1 MPDRN
6 RDDPLKNSVKATG
19 IGIPLFYILPTFF
32 IPRLP
37 PVTLLGAVAF
47 LQEFCPCKIRGNMVR
62 FIGYN
67 YNLPQKGMCRYTMK
81 KLSRGAYE
89 DTKGFLRV
97 AETLLEVLIL
107 TVIYYL
113 VWKKGYA
120 LAYFEYKG
128 KYVLMGIYAIL
139 LYAFFQNSECTM
151 FGQLHRVDL
160 IIGQVIALCIVN
172 VVTYGQLCLIGNQ
185 VLSVAPIVLLT
196 AIEVVVAIVLVLV
209 YTSVYHKLYAPHDML
224 LIYGNKRGVGL
235 KIKMDSRK
243 DKYNIRKLISVEEG
257 YDAIVEEIVK
267 HDAVILNDVPAQM
280 RNDILKFCYRYRVRT
295 YVAPKLTDIMVR
307 GAKNITL
314 FDTPLLLVK
323 GTGLTPAQ
331 RVTKRAMDIVLG
343 TVALVIASPIM
354 AAVAVAI
361 KLEDGGPVFFRQ
373 KRMTRNGRE
382 FDILKFR
389 SMIVDAEK
397 YSGAVLAAEDDPR
410 ITKVGK
416 FIRAT
421 RLDEI
426 PQIINIVKGDMS
438 IVGPRPERK
447 VIADEYCKEIPEF
460 AYRLK
465 VRGGLTGYAQIYGKY
480 NTSAYDKLRLD
491 LMYIENYSLLLD
503 IKLII
508 LTLRIIFSKDSTEGI
523 DVAKENQKKAEELLK
538 DLEEE

>member
-1 MPDRN
+1 
-6 RDDPLKNSVKATG
+6 
-19 IGIPLFYILPTFF
+19 
-32 IPRLP
+32 
-37 PVTLLGAVAF
+37 
-47 LQEFCPCKIRGNMVR
+47 
-62 FIGYN
+62 
-67 YNLPQKGMCRYTMK
+67 MK

-89 DTKGFLRV
+89 DTKGFVRV

-107 TVIYYL
+107 TLVYYAA
-113 VWKKGYA
+113 WKKGYD

-128 KYVLMGIYAIL
+128 KYLLMGIYGAL
-139 LYAFFQNSECTM
+139 LYVFFQNSDCTM
-151 FGQLHRVDL
+151 FGQLQRIDL
-160 IIGQVIALCIVN
+160 VIGQIISLFIVN
-172 VVTYGQLCLIGNQ
+172 VITYAQLCLIGNG
-185 VLSVAPIVLLT
+185 LLPPWPIVGLT
-196 AIEVVVAIVLVLV
+196 VVDMVIAIVMIYV
-209 YTSVYHKLYAPHDML
+209 YTNLYHKLYAPHDML

-243 DKYNIRKLISVEEG
+243 DKYNISKLISIEEG
-257 YDAIVEEIVK
+257 YDAIIGEIPK
-267 HDAVILNDVPAQM
+267 HDAVILNDVPAEM
-280 RNDILKFCYRYRVRT
+280 RNDILKFCYRYRVRS

-331 RVTKRAMDIVLG
+331 RVAKRAMDIVLS
-343 TVALVIASPIM
+343 ALGLIVLSPVLL
-354 AAVAVAI
+354 AVAAAI
-361 KLEDGGPVFFRQ
+361 KLEDGGPVFYKQ
-373 KRMTRNGRE
+373 KRLTRGSRE
-382 FDILKFR
+382 FEILKFR

-397 YSGAVLAAEDDPR
+397 YAGAVLATEDDPR

-416 FIRAT
+416 FIRAC
-421 RLDEI
+421 RLDEF
-426 PQIINIVKGDMS
+426 PQLLNILKGDMS

-447 VIADEYCKEIPEF
+447 ILADEISKDIPEF

-508 LTLRIIFSKDSTEGI
+508 LTLRIIFSKESTEGI
-523 DVAKENQKKAEELLK
+523 DKAAENQKRADELLK
-538 DLEEE
+538 ELDNEQ

>member
-1 MPDRN
+1 
-6 RDDPLKNSVKATG
+6 
-19 IGIPLFYILPTFF
+19 
-32 IPRLP
+32 
-37 PVTLLGAVAF
+37 
-47 LQEFCPCKIRGNMVR
+47 
-62 FIGYN
+62 
-67 YNLPQKGMCRYTMK
+67 MK

-107 TVIYYL
+107 TVIYYM
-113 VWKKGYA
+113 VWKKGYE

-185 VLSVAPIVLLT
+185 VLSVAPIALLT
-196 AIEVVVAIVLVLV
+196 AIEVVVAIILVLV
-209 YTSVYHKLYAPHDML
+209 YTGVYHKLYAPHDML
-224 LIYGNKRGVGL
+224 LIYGSKRGVGL

-257 YDAIVEEIVK
+257 YDAIIEEIAR

-280 RNDILKFCYRYRVRT
+280 RNDILKYCYRYRVRT

-331 RVTKRAMDIVLG
+331 RVTKRAMDIILG
-343 TVALVIASPIM
+343 TIALVIASPFM
-354 AAVAVAI
+354 AGVAIAI

-523 DVAKENQKKAEELLK
+523 DVAKENQEKAEQLLK
-538 DLEEE
+538 DLEED

>member
-1 MPDRN
+1 
-6 RDDPLKNSVKATG
+6 
-19 IGIPLFYILPTFF
+19 
-32 IPRLP
+32 
-37 PVTLLGAVAF
+37 
-47 LQEFCPCKIRGNMVR
+47 
-62 FIGYN
+62 
-67 YNLPQKGMCRYTMK
+67 MK

-89 DTKGFLRV
+89 DTKGLLRV
-97 AETLLEVLIL
+97 AETLLEVAIL
-107 TVIYYL
+107 TVIYYI
-113 VWKKGYA
+113 VFRRGYD
-120 LAYFEYKG
+120 LYYFEYKG
-128 KYVLMGIYAIL
+128 KYVLMGIYGIL

-160 IIGQVIALCIVN
+160 IIGQIISLCIVN
-172 VVTYGQLCLIGNQ
+172 FVSYFQICLVANRMLTPAPMLMLTVVEF
-185 VLSVAPIVLLT
+185 A
-196 AIEVVVAIVLVLV
+196 VAIALIFLF
-209 YTSVYHKLYAPHDML
+209 TTVYHKLYAPHDML
-224 LIYGNKRGVGL
+224 LIYGHKRGVSL

-243 DKYNIRKLISVEEG
+243 DKYNISKLISVEEG
-257 YDAIVEEIVK
+257 YEAIINEIPK
-267 HDAVILNDVPAQM
+267 HDAVILNDVPAEL
-280 RNDILKFCYRYRVRT
+280 RNDILKFCYQYRVRT
-295 YVAPKLTDIMVR
+295 YVAPKLTDVMLR
-307 GAKNITL
+307 GARNITL

-331 RVTKRAMDIVLG
+331 RVAKRTMDILLG
-343 TVALVIASPIM
+343 SVALIIAAIPMVI
-354 AAVAVAI
+354 VALAI
-361 KLEDGGPVFFRQ
+361 KLEDGGPVFFKQ
-373 KRMTRNGRE
+373 KRMTRGGRE

-397 YSGAVLAAEDDPR
+397 YSGAVLAAGDDPR

-416 FIRAT
+416 IIRAT
-421 RLDEI
+421 RLDEL

-447 VIADEYCKEIPEF
+447 VIADEYCKDIPEF

-523 DVAKENQKKAEELLK
+523 DVAQENQKKAEQLLN
-538 DLEEE
+538 DLEEK

>member
-1 MPDRN
+1 
-6 RDDPLKNSVKATG
+6 
-19 IGIPLFYILPTFF
+19 
-32 IPRLP
+32 
-37 PVTLLGAVAF
+37 
-47 LQEFCPCKIRGNMVR
+47 
-62 FIGYN
+62 
-67 YNLPQKGMCRYTMK
+67 MK

-107 TVIYYL
+107 TVIYYIA
-113 VWKKGYA
+113 WQKGYDI
-120 LAYFEYKG
+120 AYYQYKG
-128 KYVLMGIYAIL
+128 KYVLMGIYAVL

-151 FGQLHRVDL
+151 FGQLHRADL
-160 IIGQVIALCIVN
+160 IIGQIISLLIVN
-172 VVTYGQLCLIGNQ
+172 VVTYAQLCLIGNAILAPGPIL
-185 VLSVAPIVLLT
+185 VLT
-196 AIEVVVAIVLVLV
+196 GIEILVAIICIWAF
-209 YTSVYHKLYAPHDML
+209 TSLYHKLYAPHDML
-224 LIYGNKRGVGL
+224 LIYGHKRGVGL

-243 DKYNIRKLISVEEG
+243 DKYNIRKLICVDEG
-257 YDAIVEEIVK
+257 YDAIINEIPK

-295 YVAPKLTDIMVR
+295 YVAPKLTDIMIR

-331 RVTKRAMDIVLG
+331 RVAKRAMDILLSFI
-343 TVALVIASPIM
+343 ALIIAAIPM
-354 AAVAVAI
+354 AVVAVAI
-361 KLEDGGPVFFRQ
+361 KLEDGGPVFFKQ
-373 KRMTRNGRE
+373 KRMTRGGRE
-382 FDILKFR
+382 FEILKFR

-397 YSGAVLAAEDDPR
+397 YAGAVLATEDDPR
-410 ITKVGK
+410 ITRVGK
-416 FIRAT
+416 IIRAT

-426 PQIINIVKGDMS
+426 PQILNILKGDMS

-447 VIADEYCKEIPEF
+447 VLADEICKEIPEF

-491 LMYIENYSLLLD
+491 LMYIENYSLMQD

-523 DVAKENQKKAEELLK
+523 DVAQENQKKAEQLLQEL
-538 DLEEE
+538 DEQE

>member
-1 MPDRN
+1 
-6 RDDPLKNSVKATG
+6 
-19 IGIPLFYILPTFF
+19 
-32 IPRLP
+32 
-37 PVTLLGAVAF
+37 
-47 LQEFCPCKIRGNMVR
+47 
-62 FIGYN
+62 
-67 YNLPQKGMCRYTMK
+67 MK

-97 AETLLEVLIL
+97 AETLLEVVLL
-107 TVIYYL
+107 TVIYYF
-113 VWKKGYA
+113 VWKNGYDFFSF
-120 LAYFEYKG
+120 AYMG
-128 KYVLMGIYAIL
+128 KYVLMGLYGVM
-139 LYAFFQNSECTM
+139 LYAFFQYSDCTM
-151 FGQLHRVDL
+151 FGQLNRVDL
-160 IIGQVIALCIVN
+160 IIGQVIALFIVN
-172 VVTYGQLCLIGNQ
+172 FLTYFQLCLIEERL
-185 VLSVAPIVLLT
+185 LSVTPMLVLFGIEIV
-196 AIEVVVAIVLVLV
+196 AAIVLILV
-209 YTSVYHKLYAPHDML
+209 YTTLYHKLYAPHDML

-243 DKYNIRKLISVEEG
+243 DKYNISKLICVDEG
-257 YDAIVEEIVK
+257 YDKIVQEIPK
-267 HDAVILNDVPAQM
+267 YDAVILNDVTGAI
-280 RNDILKFCYRYRVRT
+280 RNDILKFCYRFRVRT

-331 RVTKRAMDIVLG
+331 RVMKRAMDILLS
-343 TVALVIASPIM
+343 TVALLVFALPM
-354 AAVAVAI
+354 VVVAIAI
-361 KLEDGGPVFFRQ
+361 KLEDGGPVFFKQ

-389 SMIVDAEK
+389 SMIVNAEK
-397 YSGAVLAAEDDPR
+397 YAGAVLATEDDPR

-426 PQIINIVKGDMS
+426 PQILNIFKGDMS
-438 IVGPRPERK
+438 VVGPRPERK

-480 NTSAYDKLRLD
+480 NTSPYDKLRLD
-491 LMYIENYSLLLD
+491 MMYIENYSLLLD

-523 DVAKENQKKAEELLK
+523 DIAKENQRLAEELLK
-538 DLEEE
+538 NMEEE

>member
-1 MPDRN
+1 
-6 RDDPLKNSVKATG
+6 
-19 IGIPLFYILPTFF
+19 
-32 IPRLP
+32 
-37 PVTLLGAVAF
+37 
-47 LQEFCPCKIRGNMVR
+47 
-62 FIGYN
+62 
-67 YNLPQKGMCRYTMK
+67 MK

-89 DTKGFLRV
+89 DTKGLLRV
-97 AETLLEVLIL
+97 AETLLEVAVL
-107 TVIYYL
+107 TVLYYI
-113 VWKKGYA
+113 VFRRGYE
-120 LAYFEYKG
+120 LPYFEYKG
-128 KYVLMGIYAIL
+128 KYVLMGIYGIL

-151 FGQLHRVDL
+151 FGQLHRMDL
-160 IIGQVIALCIVN
+160 MIGQIISLCIVN
-172 VVTYGQLCLIGNQ
+172 FVTYFQVCLIANTM
-185 VLSVAPIVLLT
+185 LTPAPMLMLT
-196 AIEVVVAIVLVLV
+196 VVEFAVAIAMIFLF
-209 YTSVYHKLYAPHDML
+209 TTVYHKLYAPHDML
-224 LIYGNKRGVGL
+224 LIYGHKRGVEL

-243 DKYNIRKLISVEEG
+243 DKYNISKLICVEEG
-257 YDAIVEEIVK
+257 YEAIINEIPK
-267 HDAVILNDVPAQM
+267 YDAVILNDVPAQL
-280 RNDILKFCYRYRVRT
+280 RNDILKFCYQYRVRT
-295 YVAPKLTDIMVR
+295 YVAPKLTDVMLR
-307 GAKNITL
+307 GARNITL

-331 RVTKRAMDIVLG
+331 RVAKRTMDILLG
-343 TVALVIASPIM
+343 SIALLIASPFM
-354 AAVAVAI
+354 AVVAVAI
-361 KLEDGGPVFFRQ
+361 KLEDGGPVFFKQ
-373 KRMTRNGRE
+373 KRMTRGGRE

-397 YSGAVLAAEDDPR
+397 YSGAVLAAGDDPR

-416 FIRAT
+416 IIRAT
-421 RLDEI
+421 RLDEL

-523 DVAKENQKKAEELLK
+523 DVAKENQKKAEQLLK
-538 DLEEE
+538 DLENE